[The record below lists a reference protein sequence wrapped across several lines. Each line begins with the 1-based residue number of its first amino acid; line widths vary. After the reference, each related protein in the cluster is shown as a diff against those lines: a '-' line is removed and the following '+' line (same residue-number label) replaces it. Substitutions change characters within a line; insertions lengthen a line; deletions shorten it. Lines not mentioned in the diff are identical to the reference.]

1 MNTFNGLKTIKN
13 EYKMTEEQLYNYFKK
28 NRFKYGDFYTIEF
41 KGKSIGDK
49 DTCKLFAKMKE
60 LNKKVK

>member
-1 MNTFNGLKTIKN
+1 
-13 EYKMTEEQLYNYFKK
+13 MTEEQLYNYFKK